1 MTDLLDARDHKFC
14 PPRRV
19 LRFPELVLDEVD
31 EAALKALGHRFPK

>member
-14 PPRRV
+14 RFPV
-19 LRFPELVLDEVD
+19 LRSPELVLDEVD